1 VTLPEAD
8 DVHRLGRRAP
18 WPRAALTAPAVEVA
32 PALLGALLVRVEDD
46 GTETIVRIVE
56 TEAYPQTDPAS
67 HSHRGRTPR
76 NAVMF
81 GAPGHAYVYFSYG
94 MHHCMNVSCEEVGV
108 GAAVLFRAAVAVAG
122 QGHLRRR
129 RGGRHRDRDLL
140 SGPGRLTQ
148 ALGIDRSFDGL
159 DLTDPHG
166 RLRLETDGF
175 DPPGRVVA
183 GPRVG
188 IRHAAD
194 VPWRFHLAGVP
205 EVSRYVRHPEA
216 PPSGRG

>member
-1 VTLPEAD
+1 MGSD
-8 DVHRLGRRAP
+8 DLLRLGRRAP
-18 WPRAALTAPAVEVA
+18 WPRAALTGPAAEVA

-56 TEAYPQTDPAS
+56 TEAYRQTDPAS
-67 HSHRGRTPR
+67 HSHRGPTPR

-94 MHHCMNVSCEEVGV
+94 MHHCMNVSCEEAGV

-122 QGHLRRR
+122 HAHIRGR
-129 RGGRHRDRDLL
+129 RGVRHRDRDLL

-148 ALGIDRSFDGL
+148 ALGIDRGFDGQ
-159 DLTDPHG
+159 DLTDPHS

-175 DPPGRVVA
+175 DPAGRVVA

-194 VPWRFHLAGVP
+194 VPWRFHLTGVP
-205 EVSRYVRHPEA
+205 EVSRYVRHPKA
-216 PPSGRG
+216 PRSG